1 MEDLLYSV
9 AISVM
14 IVWAVTF
21 LGGFITEDFIHI
33 LLVIAAMA
41 FVFRAIKGIR
51 NSKVHQ
57 PQQYVKAISK
67 QIDRQ

>member
-21 LGGFITEDFIHI
+21 VGGFITEDFIHI
-33 LLVIAAMA
+33 LLIIAAIA
-41 FVFRAIKGIR
+41 FIFRAIKAIS

-57 PQQYVKAISK
+57 PQQ
-67 QIDRQ
+67 